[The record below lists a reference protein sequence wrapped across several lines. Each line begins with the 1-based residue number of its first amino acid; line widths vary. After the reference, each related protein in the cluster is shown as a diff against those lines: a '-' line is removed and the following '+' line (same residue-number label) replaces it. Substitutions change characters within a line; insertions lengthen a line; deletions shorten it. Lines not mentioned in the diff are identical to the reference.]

1 MTDSS
6 RKSLRIGE
14 IYTVEIEKAAHGGH
28 FIARHEGAVIFIRH
42 AIPGEIVEVEITEIE
57 KSFFRAEVRAVI
69 EASPHRVQAP
79 CRYAHPGGCGGCDFQ
94 HIDYAHQREIKSA
107 VIAEQFA
114 RIAKMEIDI
123 EVEEVSASLHW
134 RSRFAA
140 TTNAQGELGFKETRS
155 NSVIPIAEC
164 PVLISEIDFDTIAR
178 ESISPNSR
186 VEVALSTQ
194 GERTI
199 SVAPNR
205 NNRLEK
211 NPPAQIIE
219 GKSALHYEVRTSSQ
233 TLKFQVSQGSF
244 WQSNI
249 SAPATLVSAVKE
261 FAQVREGDHIIDL
274 YGGVGLFAK
283 ALIKDIGATG
293 QIDLVEASSTATRD
307 AQQNFR
313 DHRNVNVHRGD
324 VARVISQFESADVVL
339 LDPPRTG
346 AGQAV
351 LTAIADMAPRSIIY
365 IACDPAALARDTGY
379 LRESG
384 YHLQSIRAFDLFPMT
399 HHIESIALYTAD
411 KVS

>member
-14 IYTVEIEKAAHGGH
+14 IRTVEIEKAAHGGH
-28 FIARHEGAVIFIRH
+28 FIARDVGAVIFIRH

-57 KSFFRAEVRAVI
+57 KSFFRAEVRAVV

-94 HIDYAHQREIKSA
+94 HIDYAHQRQIKSA

-114 RIAKMEIDI
+114 RIAKMEIDV
-123 EVEEVSASLHW
+123 EVEEVSAPLHW

-140 TTNAQGELGFKETRS
+140 TTNSQGELGFKETRS
-155 NSVIPIAEC
+155 NSVIPISGC
-164 PVLISEIDFDTIAR
+164 PVLIPEIDFDTIAR
-178 ESISPNSR
+178 ESITPNSR
-186 VEVALSTQ
+186 IEVALSTQ

-205 NNRLEK
+205 NSRLEK
-211 NPPAQIIE
+211 NPPAQIVE
-219 GKSALHYEVRTSSQ
+219 GKSALHYEVSTSSHA
-233 TLKFQVSQGSF
+233 LKFQVSQGSF

-249 SAPATLVSAVKE
+249 NAPATLVSAVKD
-261 FAQVREGDHIIDL
+261 FVQIREGDHIIDL

-283 ALIKDIGATG
+283 ALIQDIGLTG
-293 QIDLVEASSTATRD
+293 RIDLVEASTTATRD

-313 DHRNVNVHRGD
+313 DYGNVNVHRGD

-351 LTAIADMAPRSIIY
+351 LAAIADMAPRSIIY